1 MFEYAV
7 DSQQNAFLMLRN
19 KQFCSATLGSF
30 NIHVA
35 HVIHCLAL
43 KELSVIDF
51 HHTLAI
57 FNYLDD
63 KNLFLVLLFS
73 LRCKGRWH
81 LGIGALYLKL
91 QDVQHLALGFAIRL
105 ILWL

>member
-7 DSQQNAFLMLRN
+7 HSQQNAFPMLRN

-35 HVIHCLAL
+35 HVILCLAL
-43 KELSVIDF
+43 KELVIDF

-63 KNLFLVLLFS
+63 KNLFLVLLFR

-91 QDVQHLALGFAIRL
+91 QDVQHLALRFAIRL
-105 ILWL
+105 KLWL

>member
-1 MFEYAV
+1 MFECAV
-7 DSQQNAFLMLRN
+7 HSQQNAFPMLRN

-35 HVIHCLAL
+35 HVILCLAL
-43 KELSVIDF
+43 KELVIDF
-51 HHTLAI
+51 HHTLPI

-73 LRCKGRWH
+73 LHCKGRWH
-81 LGIGALYLKL
+81 LGIGARKL
-91 QDVQHLALGFAIRL
+91 QDVQHLALRFAIRL

>member
-7 DSQQNAFLMLRN
+7 HSQQNAFPMLRN

-35 HVIHCLAL
+35 HVILCLAL
-43 KELSVIDF
+43 KELVIDF

-73 LRCKGRWH
+73 LRAKVG
-81 LGIGALYLKL
+81 GILELVL
-91 QDVQHLALGFAIRL
+91 CI
-105 ILWL
+105 